1 MVNKSGWFKV
11 FEASLATML
20 IMGSFLFLLN
30 QTDDGSDFLEETRDL
45 RIKNI
50 LENIDLNVS
59 LRESILEGET
69 EPLSNYFEGM
79 LGDQNSYN
87 FEVYPLGEESINK
100 YESDKEVISYSRII
114 SAEGNTYSPR
124 LIVLNI
130 YEN

>member
-45 RIKNI
+45 RIKNL

-59 LRESILEGET
+59 LRESILKGET
-69 EPLSNYFEGM
+69 EPLSKYFEGM
-79 LGDQNSYN
+79 LEDQNSYN

-100 YESDKEVISYSRII
+100 DEYDKEVISYSRII
-114 SAEGNTYSPR
+114 SAESNTYFPK

-130 YEN
+130 YGN